1 MSGPSPTQRS
11 LTRDDVAWY
20 VRASLGPGRDVVD
33 CGPLGGGGFAT
44 VWWLTLDDGGAA
56 VLKVAPPPGA
66 RLLRYERGLAAA
78 EARYFRLVAAHA
90 PQVPV
95 PRVLHHGRDPE
106 RGEWLLTDRLP
117 GRPLAEL
124 TADVDAGPARADFG
138 AATVALHRITGDRY
152 GYDGD
157 RSGGPTWSRAFAAII
172 DDLLA
177 DAVDWDVAPPG
188 GPRLIRELVRHHA
201 GALDEVRRPALLHFD
216 GWDGNVLAAPDAT
229 GAYRMCGLVDGER
242 YLWGD
247 PLLDLVSP
255 LLFRRAED
263 EPDHP
268 FLRGWRAAGGH
279 PAAFDP
285 AARVRLGLYRLHL
298 YLLMIVEMPSR
309 GMTGEN
315 ASGRSALL
323 VELLDRELAD
333 LGRGLPRP

>member
-11 LTRDDVAWY
+11 LTRDDVAWH
-20 VRASLGPGRDVVD
+20 VRASLGPGRGVVD

-44 VWWLTLDDGGAA
+44 VWWLTLDDGAAA

-138 AATVALHRITGDRY
+138 AATVALHRITGDR
-152 GYDGD
+152 
-157 RSGGPTWSRAFAAII
+157 
-172 DDLLA
+172 
-177 DAVDWDVAPPG
+177 
-188 GPRLIRELVRHHA
+188 
-201 GALDEVRRPALLHFD
+201 
-216 GWDGNVLAAPDAT
+216 
-229 GAYRMCGLVDGER
+229 MCGLVDGER

-255 LLFRRAED
+255 LLFRRAEN